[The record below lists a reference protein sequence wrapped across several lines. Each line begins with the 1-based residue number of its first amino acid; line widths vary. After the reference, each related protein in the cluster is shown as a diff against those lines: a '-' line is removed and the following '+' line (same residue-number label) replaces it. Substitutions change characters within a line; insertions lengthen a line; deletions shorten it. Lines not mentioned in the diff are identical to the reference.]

1 MSTVLKLKRSS
12 QSGNAP
18 DTDNIVEG
26 ELALNTA
33 DKILYSR
40 GGSTIF
46 QIGANITESFT
57 VNPGTAADTITLGA
71 TAQTGTITLGQST
84 KDNTI
89 NIGNAATESDQEQII
104 NIGSGTGSGTSTV
117 NIAAKSSQGNDTAV
131 TIGGNDPN
139 TGTTTVAIR
148 GATTFTSGDTN
159 FNGDDFNVEPA
170 GANRTITI
178 GKTTQ
183 NATGIITLGQ
193 STATNTIN
201 IGNAA
206 TANEAT
212 QTINIGGGNASG
224 GDTVLNLA
232 ANTLTAAN
240 TAVTIGSSN
249 STGTM
254 TVAIRG
260 ASTFTNG
267 AVAFNGGNFT
277 VNPNFN
283 SSTITIGKTTGTGII
298 TLGQSIAS
306 QTISIGSGANPSLT
320 AQTINIGNALG
331 VGGSKTVNIC
341 ASGIGSGTK
350 VVNINTNSSTS
361 GLSGTTTIGSLHTA
375 ALSNNYLYG
384 ITRIKKTNGQP
395 LIVESTSTST
405 NTTQQGL
412 QLYNTS
418 TASALKF
425 GNYSSLAQVQS
436 YFGSGSGA
444 SIQFIYGQNGEKHR
458 LDASGKFGI
467 GVSSPLEALHVN
479 GNIIATGNVTAYYS
493 DERLKDFKG
502 AIPDALDKVNKLTGY
517 YYKPNA
523 LAHSLGVDNTELE
536 VGVSAQEVEEVLPE
550 IVTKSAVGQDEFGED
565 YKSVSYDKLTPLLIE
580 AVKELTQKVA
590 YLESKISEKGE

>member
-71 TAQTGTITLGQST
+71 TAQEGTIT
-84 KDNTI
+84 I
-89 NIGNAATESDQEQII
+89 
-104 NIGSGTGSGTSTV
+104 
-117 NIAAKSSQGNDTAV
+117 
-131 TIGGNDPN
+131 
-139 TGTTTVAIR
+139 
-148 GATTFTSGDTN
+148 
-159 FNGDDFNVEPA
+159 
-170 GANRTITI
+170 
-178 GKTTQ
+178 
-183 NATGIITLGQ
+183 GQ

-201 IGNAA
+201 IGNAV

-232 ANTLTAAN
+232 ANTLTASN
-240 TAVTIGSSN
+240 TAVTIGCSN
-249 STGTM
+249 STGSH

-277 VNPNFN
+277 VNPNSTSDTINIGKITGTGTITLGKSTKDNTIDIGNATTESDQEQIINIGSGSGSGTSTVNIAAKNSQGSDTAVTIGGADPTFGTTTVAIRGNTTFQYGDTNFN
-283 SSTITIGKTTGTGII
+283 GHNFTITPVLASRTITIGKTTGTGTI
-298 TLGQSIAS
+298 TLGNSTVS
-306 QTISIGSGANPSLT
+306 QNISIGSGATTVTN
-320 AQTINIGNALG
+320 AATIDIGSNLASGG
-331 VGGSKTVNIC
+331 VKTVNIC
-341 ASGIGSGTK
+341 AGSGNSGSRY
-350 VVNINTNSSTS
+350 VNINSSLQSTGQNYLNGATKIRRTS
-361 GLSGTTTIGSLHTA
+361 GV
-375 ALSNNYLYG
+375 
-384 ITRIKKTNGQP
+384 P

-412 QLYNTS
+412 QLLNTNTTS
-418 TASALKF
+418 FFRF
-425 GNYSSLAQVQS
+425 GNFSSLAQVQS
-436 YFGSGSGA
+436 YHGSGSGA
-444 SIQFIYGQNGEKHR
+444 SIQFLYGSNGEKHR